1 MSPSTALKLNPGLTF
16 ATPKAW
22 ACDGIVLR
30 SIFHPSDFSE
40 ASEIAFVHAL
50 KFALT
55 TGANLTMLHAAAG
68 PDASWQSFPAL
79 RETLTRWKL
88 LAEGSTKE
96 AVSQL
101 GIAVRKVLCTGSQP
115 VRDALK
121 FLDACPAE
129 LLVLAVHQR
138 EGFRRWM
145 EKPVGRQLALKSGQ
159 MTLFIPYGEGGFVSR
174 EDGSVTIRNIL
185 IPVAGKPFA
194 QPAVETAARLISNF
208 NLPSGVVTLLHVGAP
223 GAAPALRIPEAGG
236 WAWNT
241 LTRSGDPVD
250 VILKTTQETGADLI
264 IMSTDGCD
272 GILGALL
279 GSTSERVLRKTRCPL
294 LSLPVGARLS

>member
-1 MSPSTALKLNPGLTF
+1 MSLSTARQLNPCPEF

-22 ACDGIVLR
+22 ASDGMVLR

-50 KFALT
+50 KFALA

-68 PDASWQSFPAL
+68 PNTSWQCFPAL

-88 LAEGSTKE
+88 LAEGSTRE

-101 GIAVRKVLCTGSQP
+101 GIAVRKVLCTGGQP
-115 VRDALK
+115 VRDALR
-121 FLDACPAE
+121 FLEACPAE
-129 LLVLAVHQR
+129 LMVLAVHQR

-145 EKPVGRQLALKSGQ
+145 KKPVGKQLALKSGQ
-159 MTLFIPYGEGGFVSR
+159 MTLFIPYGVEGFVSR
-174 EDGSVTIRNIL
+174 DDGSVTIRNIL

-194 QPAVETAARLISNF
+194 QPALEIAAHLISSF
-208 NLPSGVVTLLHVGAP
+208 DLPSGVVTLLHVG
-223 GAAPALRIPEAGG
+223 GSGEAPALRIPEAGG
-236 WAWNT
+236 WAWNS
-241 LTRSGDPVD
+241 LTRRGDPAD
-250 VILKTTQETGADLI
+250 VILNAARETEADLI

-272 GILGALL
+272 GLMGALR
-279 GSTSERVLRKTRCPL
+279 GSTSERVLHKTRCPL
-294 LSLPVGARLS
+294 VSLPVGARLS